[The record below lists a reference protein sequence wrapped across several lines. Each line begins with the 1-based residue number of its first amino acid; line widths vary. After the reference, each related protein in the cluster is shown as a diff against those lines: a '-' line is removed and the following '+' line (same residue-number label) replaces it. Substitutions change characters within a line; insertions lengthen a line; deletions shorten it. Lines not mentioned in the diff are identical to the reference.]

1 MAGIG
6 FELNKMLE
14 KKSVLTFAGY
24 YAASAVIYVGPTIL
38 GIVLLAAVRILC
50 EINGTSKA
58 DQDMIIVII
67 SYSLIAA
74 IAINNLFNLV
84 VTRYIADCIYNHK
97 HRDVLP
103 AMYGGILL
111 QLGFG
116 TLLYGVFVVL
126 SGIDLVTGILTFMM
140 FSLFLTAWTMIAFLS
155 AVKDYK
161 RIMLY
166 FVLGILVAIAAG
178 YLLMLTTMN
187 PVHALLIMVIIGYGF
202 MITAYHIVL
211 TRYFNVRSNRF
222 FAFTHYIRKY
232 PALVV
237 IGICV
242 TVGMYFHMVWMWYGP
257 YGVIVGGQLYRSLP
271 IYDIPAL
278 FAFVTTFFAT
288 INFSAQVEVNFYPFY
303 RNYFDLLNGE
313 GTIRQIDSAETSLTS
328 TMWRELSY
336 LTIKQLI
343 FSVLVIALGA
353 QLLDALEIVYFDSV
367 SEGVFQ
373 TLCIGYGL
381 YAVGNSIMLVLLY
394 FSDYKDA
401 AISTFVFAAGTII
414 GSIIFDDNF
423 AVIGLGFTI
432 GAALFYITSILLLYR
447 YTSKLRFK
455 VLTKAENV

>member
-6 FELNKMLE
+6 FELNKMLQ
-14 KKSVLTFAGY
+14 KKSVLTYAGY
-24 YAASAVIYVGPTIL
+24 YTASAIVFVGPTIL

-50 EINGTSKA
+50 EMGGASKG

-74 IAINNLFNLV
+74 IAVNNLFNLV
-84 VTRYIADCIYNHK
+84 ITRYVADCIYNHR

-103 AMYGGILL
+103 SMYGGILI
-111 QLGFG
+111 QLGIG
-116 TLLYGVFVVL
+116 TLLYGTFIYF
-126 SGIDLVTGILTFMM
+126 SGIDFTTGILTYMM
-140 FSLFLTAWTMIAFLS
+140 FALFLVAWTMISFLS

-161 RIMLY
+161 RIMIY
-166 FVLGILVAIAAG
+166 FVLGIALSISSG
-178 YLLMLTTMN
+178 YLLMQTSMN
-187 PVHALLIMVIIGYGF
+187 PVHAMIIMVIIGYGF

-211 TRYFNVRSNRF
+211 TRYFNIRSNKF
-222 FAFTHYIRKY
+222 FGFLDYFKRY
-232 PALVV
+232 PELVA
-237 IGICV
+237 IGIFIS
-242 TVGMYFHMVWMWYGP
+242 VGMYFHMVWMWYSP
-257 YGVIVGGQLYRSLP
+257 FGVIVGGELYRSLP

-278 FAFVTTFFAT
+278 FAFITTFFST

-313 GTIRQIDSAETSLTS
+313 GTIRQIDSAERSLTS

-353 QLLDALEIVYFDSV
+353 QLLDALGIVYLDTV

-401 AISTFVFAAGTII
+401 AISTFVFAAASIV
-414 GSIIFDDNF
+414 GSIIYDDSF

-432 GAALFYITSILLLYR
+432 GAALFYITAIMLLYR
-447 YTSKLRFK
+447 YTAKLRFRI
-455 VLTKAENV
+455 LTRVSRV

>member
-14 KKSVLTFAGY
+14 KKSVLTYTGY
-24 YAASAVIYVGPTIL
+24 YTASAIIYVGPTIL

-50 EINGTSKA
+50 EIGGASTA
-58 DQDMIIVII
+58 DQDKIIVII

-74 IAINNLFNLV
+74 IAINNLFNLII
-84 VTRYIADCIYNHK
+84 TRYVADCIYNHRHK
-97 HRDVLP
+97 DVLP
-103 AMYGGILL
+103 AMYGGILI

-116 TLLYGVFVVL
+116 TVLYGVFVIL

-140 FSLFLTAWTMIAFLS
+140 FALFLVAWTMISFLS

-161 RIMLY
+161 RIMIY
-166 FVLGILVAIAAG
+166 FVVGILISVASG
-178 YLLMLTTMN
+178 YLLMKTSMDA
-187 PVHALLIMVIIGYGF
+187 VHAMIIMVIIGYGF
-202 MITAYHIVL
+202 MISAYHIVL

-222 FAFTHYIRKY
+222 FAFTDYFKRY
-232 PALVV
+232 PALII
-237 IGICV
+237 IGICIS
-242 TVGMYFHMVWMWYGP
+242 VGMYFHMIWMWYSP
-257 YGVIVGGQLYRSLP
+257 YGTIVGGWLYRSMP
-271 IYDIPAL
+271 VYDIPAL

-303 RNYFDLLNGE
+303 RRYFDLLNGE
-313 GTIRQIDSAETSLTS
+313 GTIRQIDSAERSLTS

-353 QLLDALEIVYFDSV
+353 QLLDALGIVYLDNV

-401 AISTFVFAAGTII
+401 AISTIVFAVGTII
-414 GSIIFDDNF
+414 GTIIFDDSF
-423 AVIGLGFTI
+423 TVFGLGFTI
-432 GAALFYITSILLLYR
+432 GAALFYITAILLLYR
-447 YTSKLRFK
+447 YTSKLRFR
-455 VLTKAENV
+455 VLTRVGHV

>member
-14 KKSVLTFAGY
+14 KKSVLTYTGY
-24 YAASAVIYVGPTIL
+24 YAASAIIYVGPTIL

-50 EINGTSKA
+50 DINGTSKA

-74 IAINNLFNLV
+74 IAINNLFNLII
-84 VTRYIADCIYNHK
+84 TRYIADCIYNHK
-97 HRDVLP
+97 QRDVLP

-111 QLGFG
+111 QLGVG
-116 TLLYGVFVVL
+116 TLLYGLFVIF
-126 SGIDLVTGILTFMM
+126 SGIDLITGILTFMM
-140 FSLFLTAWTMIAFLS
+140 FSLFIVAWTMISFLS
-155 AVKDYK
+155 AVKDYR
-161 RIMLY
+161 RILIY
-166 FVLGILVAIAAG
+166 FVIGIVIAIGSG
-178 YLLMLTTMN
+178 YVLIQTNMN

-211 TRYFNVRSNRF
+211 TKYFTVRSNNF
-222 FAFTHYIRKY
+222 FGYTKYLKRY
-232 PALVV
+232 PALIA
-237 IGICV
+237 IGVFI
-242 TVGMYFHMVWMWYGP
+242 TIGMYFHMVWMWYSP
-257 YGVIVGGQLYRSLP
+257 FGVIVGGQLYRSLP
-271 IYDIPAL
+271 IYDVPAL
-278 FAFVTTFFAT
+278 FAFITTFFAT

-313 GTIRQIDSAETSLTS
+313 GTIRQIDSAERSLTS

-353 QLLDALEIVYFDSV
+353 QLLDALGVVYLDTV

-401 AISTFVFAAGTII
+401 AISTLVFAVGTVI
-414 GSIIFDDNF
+414 GSIIFDDSF
-423 AVIGLGFTI
+423 AVIGLGFTV
-432 GAALFYITSILLLYR
+432 GAALFYVTSIILLYR
-447 YTSKLRFK
+447 YTSKLRFRI
-455 VLTKAENV
+455 LTRVGST